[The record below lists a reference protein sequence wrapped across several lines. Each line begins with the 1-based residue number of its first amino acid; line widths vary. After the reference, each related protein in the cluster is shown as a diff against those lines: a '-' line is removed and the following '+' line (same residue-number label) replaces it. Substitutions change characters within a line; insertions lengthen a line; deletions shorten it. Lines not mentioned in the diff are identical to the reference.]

1 MGGSVTSR
9 KSRRVVRQR
18 FQVRDIFGNLS
29 RGGETKGRRWSSE
42 REWCNYVVSGTSRNG
57 LTSVFWRKSRS
68 PTGICRCRPLRVSR
82 SIFHPPGSS
91 PRYFLERLEPRK
103 GRIANYVRDRPPVCF
118 EKGKEKG
125 KKNCILRP
133 FLHPSPSSNRRHFE
147 EIASSRILS
156 NYLKWSSRNR
166 GYCLGLVMVNWNN
179 FFLEYGSWIK
189 IRSFL
194 CISLRLFRRGKNKY
208 SPLRACIEHVQ
219 EIKRKKERRIE

>member
-9 KSRRVVRQR
+9 KSRVVRQR

-103 GRIANYVRDRPPVCF
+103 GRIANYVCF

-125 KKNCILRP
+125 KKKLHLTSVFTP
-133 FLHPSPSSNRRHFE
+133 FALFQP
-147 EIASSRILS
+147 AT
-156 NYLKWSSRNR
+156 
-166 GYCLGLVMVNWNN
+166 
-179 FFLEYGSWIK
+179 
-189 IRSFL
+189 
-194 CISLRLFRRGKNKY
+194 FRRDR
-208 SPLRACIEHVQ
+208 LV
-219 EIKRKKERRIE
+219 